1 MKSIPNCH
9 EVKSYCQETIETHEL
24 GAQVDLLTGGIV
36 SSRLLTHYQICL
48 IPANREECIKL
59 FVCQTQMLKG
69 KDLFSFKRMTS
80 DSNQGGSSHVGMSP
94 ASVKAAGNSQ
104 SSSSTRKETSS
115 RTHGE
120 RQAPGGEA
128 GRRGIWLTL
137 QEKFSTI
144 KGSPIVTRRKGY
156 TKELYCPSVSYK
168 NDKLIYP

>member
-1 MKSIPNCH
+1 MSKQQGTARAAVAPG
-9 EVKSYCQETIETHEL
+9 K
-24 GAQVDLLTGGIV
+24 
-36 SSRLLTHYQICL
+36 
-48 IPANREECIKL
+48 KL
-59 FVCQTQMLKG
+59 HPG
-69 KDLFSFKRMTS
+69 
-80 DSNQGGSSHVGMSP
+80 P
-94 ASVKAAGNSQ
+94 
-104 SSSSTRKETSS
+104 
-115 RTHGE
+115 HGE